1 MKNYRSA
8 ICKLLQLSR
17 ICTIIK
23 LFIFK
28 HEIIHST
35 EGKDMKYIVSGKEMA
50 KIDDYTINV
59 IGLPQMVLMERA
71 ALSIYNFIYEKFPN
85 KSKVLVVVESGNNG
99 GDGLAVAR
107 MLNNTGYD
115 VDIYWVDKLSTKS
128 QGFEAQLDIARKLNL
143 KFIDEIV
150 NYGYDVVVDGM
161 FGVGLNRALTGEHAE
176 VIKQIND
183 IDAYKVAIDI
193 PSGIDSYTGF
203 VLGVA
208 FKADTTITFGFS
220 KLGMLM
226 GMGFE
231 YSGKVIVADIGF
243 PHQAVDFIEPR
254 LYTYDE
260 TDLEEK
266 IPYRRSDTHKGS
278 YGKIGVIA
286 GSKNMAGAAMFAAE
300 SAYRMGCGLVKICT
314 VEANREIIQTKLPE
328 AVLTTYNPEDKSDVR
343 EAIKST
349 MAWSDVIILGSGL
362 GTDLCAKYVV
372 EKVLKNYDKTIVL
385 DADGLNIVSEDIAL
399 LDESKADIII
409 TPHLL
414 EMSRLTG
421 DKVGDIK
428 ENKYDIARDF
438 AKEHGVIV
446 VLKDARTIVS
456 NGEQQAYINITG
468 NNGMATGG
476 SGDVLAGIIAGLCG
490 QDLDAFEAA
499 KLGVCM
505 HGMAG
510 QEAAISRGRYSMI
523 ASDIV
528 RSITKVLE
536 GDYYV
541 N

>member
-1 MKNYRSA
+1 
-8 ICKLLQLSR
+8 
-17 ICTIIK
+17 
-23 LFIFK
+23 
-28 HEIIHST
+28 
-35 EGKDMKYIVSGKEMA
+35 MKYIVSGKEMS

-71 ALSIYNFIYEKFPN
+71 ALSVYNFIYEKFPN

-107 MLNNTGYD
+107 MLSNTGYD
-115 VDIYWVDKLSTKS
+115 VDIYWINNLNSES
-128 QGFEAQLDIARKLNL
+128 QGFKAQLDIANKLNL
-143 KFIDEIV
+143 NFIDEIV
-150 NYGYDVVVDGM
+150 NYGYDVVVDGV
-161 FGVGLNRALTGEHAE
+161 FGVGLNRAVTGEHAE
-176 VIKQIND
+176 VIKLIND

-208 FKADTTITFGFS
+208 FKADTTITFGFT

-254 LYTYDE
+254 LYAYDE
-260 TDLEEK
+260 SDVDEK
-266 IPYRRSDTHKGS
+266 IPSRRADTHKGS

-286 GSKNMAGAAMFAAE
+286 GSKNMAGAAIFTAE

-314 VEANREIIQTKLPE
+314 VEANREIVQTKLPE
-328 AVLTTYNPEDKSDVR
+328 AVLTTYNPNDKDDVR
-343 EAIKST
+343 EAIKET
-349 MAWSDVIILGSGL
+349 MNWSDVIILGPGL
-362 GTDLCAKYVV
+362 GTDEYAQYIV
-372 EKVLKNYDKTIVL
+372 EKVLKNYDKTIIL
-385 DADGLNIVSEDIAL
+385 DADGLNIVATDISL
-399 LDESKADIII
+399 LDETNAQIII

-421 DKVGDIK
+421 IKVGEIK

-438 AKEHGVIV
+438 SKEHGVVV

-456 NGEQQAYINITG
+456 NGEPQAYINITG

-476 SGDVLAGIIAGLCG
+476 SGDVLSGIIAGLVG
-490 QDLDAFEAA
+490 QDVEPFEAA
-499 KLGVCM
+499 KVGVCM
-505 HGMAG
+505 HGLAG
-510 QEAAISRGRYSMI
+510 QEAAISKGRYSMI